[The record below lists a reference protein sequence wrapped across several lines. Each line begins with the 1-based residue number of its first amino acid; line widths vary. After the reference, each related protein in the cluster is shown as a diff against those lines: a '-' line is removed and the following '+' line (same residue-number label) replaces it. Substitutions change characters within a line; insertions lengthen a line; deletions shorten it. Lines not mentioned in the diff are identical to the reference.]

1 MGIDKFNHEG
11 YSDPT
16 TYEALTNIHREEMAA
31 DKKAAYLPL
40 VYVCS
45 PYAGDI
51 ENNVKNA
58 KAYSRYAVKENAI
71 PVTPHLLY
79 PQFMDDGNDAEREM
93 AMHFNY
99 VLLGKCT
106 ELWVFGGVVS
116 RGMAREIGVAKKRRM
131 KIRWFDD
138 AMKEVNEYVYRYYFE
153 GKSLID
159 AAKEAGFK
167 MNHASVKRM
176 LSNKKYLG
184 TDYYPQIIDEE
195 TQTRFLEELTRR
207 AGNLGRLDRRCKEH
221 NKTVPTAFHFKP
233 ADLTFPD
240 PFEQAE

>member
-11 YSDPT
+11 YADPT
-16 TYEALTNIHREEMAA
+16 TYEALTNIHREEMVA

-58 KAYSRYAVKENAI
+58 KAYSRFAVENNAI

-79 PQFMDDGNDAEREM
+79 PRFMNDNIDSEREKV
-93 AMHFNY
+93 MHFNH

-131 KIRWFDD
+131 KIRWFDH
-138 AMKEVNEYVYRYYFE
+138 AMKEVNEY
-153 GKSLID
+153 
-159 AAKEAGFK
+159 A
-167 MNHASVKRM
+167 
-176 LSNKKYLG
+176 
-184 TDYYPQIIDEE
+184 
-195 TQTRFLEELTRR
+195 
-207 AGNLGRLDRRCKEH
+207 
-221 NKTVPTAFHFKP
+221 
-233 ADLTFPD
+233 
-240 PFEQAE
+240 